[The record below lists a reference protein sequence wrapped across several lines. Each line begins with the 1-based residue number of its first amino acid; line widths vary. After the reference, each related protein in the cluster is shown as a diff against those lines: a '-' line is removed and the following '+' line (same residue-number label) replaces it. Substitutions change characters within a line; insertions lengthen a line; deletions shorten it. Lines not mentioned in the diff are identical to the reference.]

1 MHDKPRS
8 TDQQKLKAS
17 AKSVQ
22 HEITDAS
29 RSLLMLTLDPQREDA
44 GALINYVTY
53 SQRLKDKL
61 TNFANL
67 NIRVK
72 AEPIAQATQAAPSEQ
87 AKGPS
92 EPTQT

>member
-1 MHDKPRS
+1 
-8 TDQQKLKAS
+8 
-17 AKSVQ
+17 
-22 HEITDAS
+22 
-29 RSLLMLTLDPQREDA
+29 MLTLDPQREDA

-61 TNFANL
+61 TNFTNL

-72 AEPIAQATQAAPSEQ
+72 AEPLAQATQAVPSEQ